1 MQHNIPVEQLG
12 AQAPAMADAISAC
25 VHCGFCLPACP
36 TYQLLGDEADSPRGR
51 IVLMKAVLEGSL
63 PAAQAQ
69 PHIDR
74 CLGCLGCVT
83 ACPSGV
89 KYGAL
94 LSGYRALTAPA
105 AQRGL
110 FDSIARA
117 LSHAVLPRP
126 QLFRI
131 AALAARLAQPFAAVL
146 PRSLRAML
154 ELLPARLPAAVHL
167 PAVSP
172 ALGTRRARVAL
183 LAGCAQQVLA
193 PEINAATVRVLTRNG
208 VEVLVPPAQGCCG
221 ALAIHTGAAPRAR
234 QFARN
239 NLAAFP
245 TDVDAILTTA
255 AGCGSGI
262 HDYPLLFAG
271 TAEHA
276 EAQAFA
282 ARTCDVS
289 VFLDRLGLLP
299 LPAQPQP
306 RRVAYHDACHLSHA
320 QGVRAA
326 PRNLLRQIPG
336 VTLLDLP
343 EAELCCGSAG
353 TYNIEQP
360 QLAQQLGV
368 RKAGHVRASAAQIV
382 AMGNIGC
389 MVQIQRSLGAA
400 GSVPAVRHTMQ
411 VLDDAYQADGHPQPK
426 IVPK

>member
-1 MQHNIPVEQLG
+1 
-12 AQAPAMADAISAC
+12 
-25 VHCGFCLPACP
+25 
-36 TYQLLGDEADSPRGR
+36 
-51 IVLMKAVLEGSL
+51 MKAVLEGGL
-63 PAAQAQ
+63 PAANAQ

-74 CLGCLGCVT
+74 CRGCLGCVP

-89 KYGAL
+89 KYGEL

-105 AQRGL
+105 ARRSL
-110 FDSIARA
+110 FDTIARA

-126 QLFRI
+126 QLFRM
-131 AALAARLAQPFAAVL
+131 AALAGRIAQPFAPAL

-154 ELLPARLPAAVHL
+154 ELLPTRRPAAVHL

-208 VEVLVPPAQGCCG
+208 VEVLVPKEQGCCG
-221 ALAIHTGAAPRAR
+221 ALAIHTGAAPQAR
-234 QFARN
+234 QYARN

-271 TAEHA
+271 TAQQA

-282 ARTCDVS
+282 TRTCDVS
-289 VFLDRLGLLP
+289 VFLDHLGLVP
-299 LPAQPQP
+299 LPAQAQA

-336 VTLLDLP
+336 LTLLDLP
-343 EAELCCGSAG
+343 ESELCCGSAG

-360 QLAQQLGV
+360 HLAQQLGA
-368 RKAGHVRASAAQIV
+368 RKASHVRASAAQIV

-400 GSVPAVRHTMQ
+400 GAVPTVRHTMQ
-411 VLDDAYQADGHPQPK
+411 ILDEAYREG
-426 IVPK
+426 VT